1 MGKRVEFYQ
10 AGKISLMNT
19 KYLMTT
25 SSLTLTIAGL
35 FALFAP
41 DILLTTLG
49 ASPSMP
55 LAVPVQLMGSLYFAF
70 ALVNWTAKDSAIG
83 GIYARP
89 VSLGNFAHFFSGAL
103 ILLKY
108 SLSNSFNLAVL
119 SMTMMYVLFAVL
131 FYWLVFRATGL
142 PKEKADQK

>member
-1 MGKRVEFYQ
+1 
-10 AGKISLMNT
+10 MNT
-19 KYLMTT
+19 KYLMTA
-25 SSLTLTIAGL
+25 SSLTLGIAGL

-41 DILLTTLG
+41 DILLRMLDTSATT
-49 ASPSMP
+49 P

-103 ILLKY
+103 ILIKY
-108 SLSNSFNLAVL
+108 FLSNSFNLIGL
-119 SMTMMYVLFAVL
+119 LITMMYVLFAVL

-142 PKEKADQK
+142 PQEKETEK